1 MQGSIIP
8 TLAEAASA
16 LVVIDAAGQLAE
28 LNDELICVRREW
40 HKCHLQRTVGENVYI
55 DQLAKYLQ
63 AGGIDAAEAW
73 NAVRDA
79 VRPSWS
85 ATLLQTIVEFARR
98 MEPAEVTDG

>member
-1 MQGSIIP
+1 MNSIPIP
-8 TLAEAASA
+8 AIPEAAA
-16 LVVIDAAGQLAE
+16 GLVAIDAAGQLPE
-28 LNDELICVRREW
+28 LNDEIICVRREW
-40 HKCHLQRTVGENVYI
+40 HKCHLQRTVGENIYI

-63 AGGIDAAEAW
+63 ADGIDAAEAW

-79 VRPSWS
+79 MRPSWA